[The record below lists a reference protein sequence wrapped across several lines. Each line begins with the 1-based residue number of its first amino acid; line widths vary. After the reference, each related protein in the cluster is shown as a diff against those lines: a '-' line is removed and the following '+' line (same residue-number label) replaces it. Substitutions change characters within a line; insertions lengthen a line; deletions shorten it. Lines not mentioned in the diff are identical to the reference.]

1 MCVSLHVPMKLRAKD
16 NDKAGIVNELR
27 SFNFLLQQGN
37 VRFDMGHCWSCMCR
51 EKKALFR
58 RGGCLEDW
66 VFVDSD
72 FEDDEE
78 TFYRDEALDEI
89 LSAFEEALSWP
100 KEQNDFPNST
110 AIDAMNDMFC
120 MASSEMSRLASGDK
134 FTEADEIADA
144 IVELYDVWGES
155 VFSSL
160 NVTFFT
166 REEISLN
173 RFTIKVGQYLK
184 PEPLQERENDIAVK
198 LYFFIVYD
206 MDLEKY
212 VCTYHLEY
220 RDFSGMTA
228 GIYFLR
234 LKCRRG
240 RFQVASYG
248 ESCPVYWKIRQDV
261 LKDFSKRKRTFIS
274 C

>member
-1 MCVSLHVPMKLRAKD
+1 M
-16 NDKAGIVNELR
+16 NELR

-51 EKKALFR
+51 EKKAHFR

-166 REEISLN
+166 REEIPLN

-220 RDFSGMTA
+220 RDFSGMTV

-248 ESCPVYWKIRQDV
+248 DSCPVYWKIRQDV